1 MPMLCKTLIN
11 NCSFGILLIR
21 HDFKTGLRSPQTQ
34 PAWLMAAYGLDR
46 PPVFLVIT
54 KKILGNLQVDLISLQ
69 IFRN

>member
-1 MPMLCKTLIN
+1 MPMLYKTLIN

-46 PPVFLVIT
+46 PPVF
-54 KKILGNLQVDLISLQ
+54 
-69 IFRN
+69 